1 MKKEEVL
8 ARLKEIITDRLD
20 VEEDQIVPEATFVED
35 LGADSL
41 DIVELSMALEEEFEI
56 GEMGDEDLSS
66 IKNIQDLVN
75 LIQSRLDD

>member
-1 MKKEEVL
+1 MIYDKVCALIAEQFSISVESLTPDTLFEEN
-8 ARLKEIITDRLD
+8 
-20 VEEDQIVPEATFVED
+20 

>member
-1 MKKEEVL
+1 MIFKKVCALIAEQFSIDPETLTPDTLFEEN
-8 ARLKEIITDRLD
+8 
-20 VEEDQIVPEATFVED
+20 

-66 IKNIQDLVN
+66 IKTVGDLVN
-75 LIQSRLDD
+75 LIASRIGG

>member
-1 MKKEEVL
+1 MVYKKVCSLIAEQFSIDAETITPDTLFEEN
-8 ARLKEIITDRLD
+8 
-20 VEEDQIVPEATFVED
+20 

-66 IKNIQDLVN
+66 IKSVGDLVT
-75 LIQSRLDD
+75 LIQSRLGA